1 MNPFVR
7 FEKGATLSK
16 YRLDSVIGRGRSA
29 AVFKAQDSA
38 TNTWVAIKV
47 LDPFLVQDPVSVE
60 RFKREAL
67 ALRSL
72 SHPNIISVYSMFDWE
87 DSHCIAMEY
96 FQGENLRVF
105 LDKVGRLTVAQFL
118 PMAGQLIEALE
129 TCHEKRILHRD
140 LKPQNILVNERGE
153 LKLLDFGISKVNS
166 MSDLT
171 KTGTFLGT
179 PEYMAPEMFSSSL
192 SDGRVDIYGLGA
204 VFYEMLAGKSPFFGL
219 SIQHVMTKQAAGA
232 VPYLRETFPEIPV
245 WLESVIRKCL
255 STKPEHRYQSV
266 YELRV
271 DLQQR
276 EKALAVVERERD
288 RVHCWECQG
297 ELITGLPYCHLCG
310 MLLDAMDDFGPYSII
325 INKVQDSFNLA
336 KHAERQLSLELLGG
350 WKKKIQR
357 RPFILVSGLGEKIA
371 KVFYNALGTIPME
384 AQVARSLSRELKLPI
399 LRSAKQMILLV
410 KIAKNTWFL

>member
-204 VFYEMLAGKSPFFGL
+204 VFYEMLAGKSA
-219 SIQHVMTKQAAGA
+219 SSA
-232 VPYLRETFPEIPV
+232 PEV
-245 WLESVIRKCL
+245 TRRRTMVADLES
-255 STKPEHRYQSV
+255 TT
-266 YELRV
+266 
-271 DLQQR
+271 
-276 EKALAVVERERD
+276 A
-288 RVHCWECQG
+288 
-297 ELITGLPYCHLCG
+297 
-310 MLLDAMDDFGPYSII
+310 
-325 INKVQDSFNLA
+325 
-336 KHAERQLSLELLGG
+336 
-350 WKKKIQR
+350 
-357 RPFILVSGLGEKIA
+357 
-371 KVFYNALGTIPME
+371 
-384 AQVARSLSRELKLPI
+384 
-399 LRSAKQMILLV
+399 
-410 KIAKNTWFL
+410 